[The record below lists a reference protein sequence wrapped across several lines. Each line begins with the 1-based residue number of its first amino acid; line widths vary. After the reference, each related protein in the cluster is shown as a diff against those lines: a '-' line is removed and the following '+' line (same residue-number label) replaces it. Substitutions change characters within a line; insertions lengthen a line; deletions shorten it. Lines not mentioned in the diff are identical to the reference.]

1 MAAGILSGRPDKSL
15 LPTHT
20 PGGEKFGESHCL
32 AKNPKMIQAGL
43 ELRSFQHPP
52 MRPFHNGNWT
62 EWRALGSDII
72 VTFSKSSR
80 RESLISEKNGIT
92 RDLFTLLYFI
102 HFESAKLITQI
113 QY

>member
-62 EWRALGSDII
+62 EWRALGSDIV
-72 VTFSKSSR
+72 VTFSK
-80 RESLISEKNGIT
+80 
-92 RDLFTLLYFI
+92 
-102 HFESAKLITQI
+102 
-113 QY
+113 